1 MKKVNIIYLLPEMK
15 GASGGAKV
23 IYNHS
28 LILNNL
34 GVNIS
39 SRIIHLKKNF
49 FYKLE
54 LSLAKKVKFFSK
66 THSGWDGNRMRVS
79 KNFKPKK
86 DWYENKILNSQNFN
100 FDKKKDFIIVPEIWA
115 HFATDLKFAEKGIN
129 YAIFVQGFY
138 HMNSTNNF
146 INLKRSYEG
155 AKLIITTSKYSVSYL
170 KSMFPN
176 LRKKIFKVNLS
187 VDNNKFK
194 IKKKS
199 NLITYMP
206 RKLPEHSNL
215 LLFYLK
221 NLLPKNWKI
230 LPLIN
235 VSEKQIIKS
244 LSISKIFLSF
254 SNFEGLGIPPIE
266 AALSGNKVIGYVG
279 GGGSEY
285 WKKPIFIKVEN
296 GEIEDF
302 AKKIIKSINSYKNSW
317 IKDSKKNRLQLSNF
331 YSKKSERESLVLLT
345 NKILKFFN

>member
-28 LILNNL
+28 LILNYMNS
-34 GVNIS
+34 NIS
-39 SRIIHLKKNF
+39 SKIVHLKKDF
-49 FYKLE
+49 LYKLE
-54 LSLAKKVKFFSK
+54 LSLAKKVKFFNQ
-66 THSGWDGNRMRVS
+66 TFSGWDGKRMKIS
-79 KNFKPKK
+79 KKFKPKK
-86 DWYENKILNSQNFN
+86 DWYQNKVFSSYNLN
-100 FDKKKDFIIVPEIWA
+100 FDKKKDFIIIPEIWA
-115 HFATDLKFAEKGIN
+115 HFATDLKFVEKGIN
-129 YAIFVQGFY
+129 YAIFVQGSY
-138 HMNSTNNF
+138 HINSTNNF
-146 INLKRSYEG
+146 SNLKRSYEG

-170 KSMFPN
+170 RTMFPN

-187 VDNNKFK
+187 VDSNKFK

-206 RKLPEHSNL
+206 RKLPEHSSL

-230 LPLIN
+230 RALVNIT
-235 VSEKQIIKS
+235 EKELIKS

-302 AKKIIKSINSYKNSW
+302 AKKIIKNIKNYKDSW
-317 IKDSKKNRLQLSNF
+317 IKDTKKNRLQLSNY
-331 YSKKSERESLVLLT
+331 YSKKSEKESLILLS
-345 NKILKFFN
+345 NKVLKFFD

>member
-1 MKKVNIIYLLPEMK
+1 MKKINIIYLLPEMK

-28 LILNNL
+28 LILNYL
-34 GVNIS
+34 DKNINS
-39 SRIIHLKKNF
+39 KIVHLKKNF
-49 FYKLE
+49 LYKLK
-54 LSLAKKVKFFSK
+54 LSLAKKFKFFNK
-66 THSGWDGNRMRVS
+66 TYSGWDGKKMKIS
-79 KNFKPKK
+79 KKFKPQK
-86 DWYENKILNSQNFN
+86 DWYENKIFSSNNLN
-100 FDKKKDFIIVPEIWA
+100 FDKKKDFIIIPEIWA
-115 HFATDLKFAEKGIN
+115 HFATDLKFAENGIR

-146 INLKRSYEG
+146 INLKKSYDDAE
-155 AKLIITTSKYSVSYL
+155 LIITTSKYSVSYL
-170 KSMFPN
+170 NNMFPN
-176 LRKKIFKVNLS
+176 HKKKIFKVNLS
-187 VDNNKFK
+187 VDSNKFK

-230 LPLIN
+230 LPLVNI
-235 VSEKQIIKS
+235 SEKELIKS

-302 AKKIIKSINSYKNSW
+302 AKKIIKNIKSYKKRW
-317 IKDSKKNRLQLSNF
+317 ITDSRKNRLQLSTY
-331 YSKKSERESLVLLT
+331 YSKKSEKESLILLS
-345 NKILKFFN
+345 NKILKIFN